1 MYKRQG
7 IALSFDGSNKGL
19 ERFKLNQGIASGL
32 HIYNFSSKKWN
43 IPSVEKYLN
52 DKDFVLMEWA
62 KRERGLIFKPTNGP
76 KKKIKDFKGQKLVS
90 RQPGS
95 GADNYLKNLLESE
108 NLNLSDF
115 LKTEIV
121 YSEIDA
127 VSLVLSDQADVT
139 LGIASEAE
147 KYKLKFIPV
156 VEERFD
162 LVIDRFSWFE
172 NPFQKLFQF
181 SKTIEFND
189 IASRLKGYNIKDLG
203 MIHFNSK

>member
-1 MYKRQG
+1 
-7 IALSFDGSNKGL
+7 
-19 ERFKLNQGIASGL
+19 
-32 HIYNFSSKKWN
+32 
-43 IPSVEKYLN
+43 
-52 DKDFVLMEWA
+52 MEWA

-127 VSLVLSDQADVT
+127 VSLVLSDLKSLT
-139 LGIASEAE
+139 L
-147 KYKLKFIPV
+147 
-156 VEERFD
+156 
-162 LVIDRFSWFE
+162 
-172 NPFQKLFQF
+172 
-181 SKTIEFND
+181 
-189 IASRLKGYNIKDLG
+189 
-203 MIHFNSK
+203 